1 MKLTVFLLLVS
12 VAGVL
17 ANKSYSQTKML
28 NLNIRGATV
37 KEVLSSIE
45 KQSEFYFL
53 YSENLIDVERKVNI
67 TIENK
72 KIEQALN
79 LIFEGTNVN
88 YSIRDRI
95 IVLTTPEVRTVE
107 LDVLQQQKKVSGI
120 VTDSDGKPLP
130 GVTVLVKGT
139 TNGNVTNTNGE
150 YSLSGIPTDA
160 TLQFSF
166 VGMKTQEILV
176 AGKTSMNVT
185 MVEDAIGIDEIV
197 AIGYGTLKKS
207 DLTGSVASVRSD
219 EIQTSK
225 VISADQALSGRI
237 AGVQVTQQSSS
248 PGGGVSITIRGG
260 NSVNGDNGPLYV
272 IDGFPVTSNN
282 ETRSA
287 GSSGYVS
294 PNSLS
299 TINPNDIESIEILKD
314 ASATAIYG
322 ARGANGVILITTKKG
337 KSGTQKITF
346 DAYYGVQEVTKKLDV
361 MNAEEFAIF
370 ANEAAKYSGVDNY
383 FSNPSDLGEGTDW
396 QDLIFTIAPIQNYQL
411 GVSGGQGKSTYY
423 VSGNYYNQ
431 EGIIK
436 NSEYERFSL
445 RTNVESELSDRIKI
459 GANLT
464 ASHSIND
471 QMVTEEGNGGA
482 TGVVR
487 AALYYHP
494 YMNVYNEDG
503 TYTLMPEDTEASL
516 GSTYQVDNPV
526 CLLNETTNK
535 IVGNRLLSN
544 VYAQINI
551 VKGLYFKTSLGADLD
566 DQLYEA
572 YYSRETR
579 TGMYLDGVAITSN
592 KQYLSYLTENT
603 LTYSKDLAGGHQL
616 NALVGYTRQKENVKS
631 QYMYNSNFL
640 DDELENN
647 GIGNGTRDGGPT
659 VSAAETQW
667 QLASWLGRL
676 NYKYKDK
683 YLLTMS
689 LRADGSSR
697 MGKNNRWG
705 YFPSGALAWNVHNE
719 EFFKSIDPIQYL
731 KLRVSY
737 GLTGNTNIGSYH
749 SLAALSTTSY
759 SFNNTKVTGYYL
771 GSLPNGDLKWESTAQ
786 FDAGFDLGLFDGKIS
801 VTADYY
807 EKNTSDLLLEVTLP
821 SSSGFSSALKNTG
834 KVRNRGVELAL
845 GATILK
851 NPFTWDTQI
860 NWSMNRN
867 KVMDLGDSEPFFAG
881 VDNISTYV
889 DEGHSLGEFYGYKV
903 DGIFK
908 SQAEVD
914 ASVQSSA
921 VPGDVRYVNVKE
933 DESIDSNDRTW
944 IGNPYPDFI
953 FGWNNTFRYKNFS
966 LTAFIMGTVGN
977 DVFNITDARRTS
989 ISGPVDLNMSYE
1001 RYKNRWSENNPN
1013 GTQPRAGWTTG
1024 LSPIGLNI
1032 EDGSYVRLKTL
1043 QLGYNIPIKKMS
1055 LLKSAYVYVSGQNL
1069 LTITGYSGYNPDV
1082 NSVSS
1087 SNLVQGVD
1095 MGAYPLAKTYLF
1107 GVKVEF

>member
-1 MKLTVFLLLVS
+1 MKITFILMFAVILQTYASDV
-12 VAGVL
+12 
-17 ANKSYSQTKML
+17 YSQKTYL
-28 NLNIRGATV
+28 TINATNSKITDV
-37 KEVLSSIE
+37 FDEIE
-45 KQSEFYFL
+45 QQSEFYFL
-53 YSENLIDVERKVNI
+53 YNEKLIDTDRLVTIEVKDQKIEDILDQLFAGREMKYTITDRKIIVAPSYLSEN
-67 TIENK
+67 
-72 KIEQALN
+72 
-79 LIFEGTNVN
+79 
-88 YSIRDRI
+88 
-95 IVLTTPEVRTVE
+95 
-107 LDVLQQQKKVSGI
+107 QQYGSVSGK
-120 VTDSDGKPLP
+120 VVEANGQPLP
-130 GVTVLVKGT
+130 GVTVSIKGT
-139 TNGNVTNTNGE
+139 GKGTVTDSEGKYFLAN
-150 YSLSGIPTDA
+150 IPDNA
-160 TLQFSF
+160 TLIFSF
-166 VGMKTQEILV
+166 IGMRSQEVEV
-176 AGKTSMNVT
+176 AGKTIVSVT
-185 MVEDAIGIDEIV
+185 MIEDAIELEETV

-207 DLTGSVASVRSD
+207 DLTGSVASVRSND
-219 EIQTSK
+219 IQTTK
-225 VISADQALSGRI
+225 VLSPDQALSGRI
-237 AGVQVTQQSSS
+237 AGVQVNQQSSS

-299 TINPNDIESIEILKD
+299 SINPNDIESIEVLKD

-337 KSGTQKITF
+337 KSGAQKLTF
-346 DAYYGVQEVTKKLDV
+346 DAYYGVQEITNKLDV
-361 MNAEEFAIF
+361 MNAEEFAIY
-370 ANEAAKYSGVDNY
+370 ANEAAQYNGVANY
-383 FSNPSDLGEGTDW
+383 FSNPSALGKGTDW
-396 QDLIFTIAPIQNYQL
+396 QDLIYTIAPIQNYQL

-431 EGIIK
+431 DGIIK
-436 NSEYERFSL
+436 NSGYERYSL
-445 RTNVESELSDRIKI
+445 RTNVESELSDRIRI
-459 GANLT
+459 GVNLT
-464 ASHSIND
+464 ASHSVND

-494 YMNVYNEDG
+494 YIDVYNEDG
-503 TYTLMPEDTEASL
+503 TYTLMPENTEESL

-526 CLLNETTNK
+526 SLLNETTNK
-535 IVGNRLLSN
+535 ITGNRLLSN
-544 VYAQINI
+544 VYAQIDI
-551 VKGLYFKTSLGADLD
+551 FKGLTFRTSLGADVEE
-566 DQLYEA
+566 QLYEA

-579 TGMYLDGVAITSN
+579 TGMYLDGVATTSN
-592 KQYLSYLTENT
+592 KHYLSYLTENT
-603 LTYSKDLAGGHQL
+603 LNYSRDINGGHHL
-616 NALVGYTRQKENVKS
+616 NALVGFTRQKENVNS

-659 VSAAETQW
+659 VSAAESQW
-667 QLASWLGRL
+667 QLSSWLGRL

-683 YLLTMS
+683 YLVTMS

-719 EFFKSIDPIQYL
+719 EFLKSAEPIQYL

-749 SLAALSTTSY
+749 SLAALSTNSY
-759 SFNNTKVTGYYL
+759 SFNDTKVTGYYL

-786 FDAGFDLGLFDGKIS
+786 FDAGFDIGLFDGRLNL
-801 VTADYY
+801 TADYY

-851 NPFTWDTQI
+851 APFTWDTQI
-860 NWSMNRN
+860 NGSMNKN

-881 VDNISTYV
+881 VDNVSTYV
-889 DEGHSLGEFYGYKV
+889 DEGHALGEFYGYKV

-921 VPGDVRYVNVKE
+921 VPGDVRFVNVNE
-933 DESIDSNDRTW
+933 DEAIDSNDRTW

-953 FGWNNTFRYKNFS
+953 FGWNNTFSYKNFS
-966 LTAFIMGTVGN
+966 LTAFVMGTVGN

-989 ISGPVDLNMSYE
+989 VSGPVDLNMSYE
-1001 RYKNRWSENNPN
+1001 RYKNRWSEDNPN

-1024 LSPIGLNI
+1024 LTPIGLNI

-1043 QLGYNIPIKKMS
+1043 QLGYNIPVKKMS
-1055 LLKSAYVYVSGQNL
+1055 VLKSAYVYVSGQNL